1 MKTTSSKSQNDKKRR
16 TRVIKRIIFDV
27 IVFAILITIG
37 TFLLIKS
44 LNFET
49 EKVIKYNEKSNLDY
63 KVYLI
68 KNDFYEQEYLE
79 KDMLYVAS
87 LIDKILIDF
96 DYKFESEDK
105 EDIDFT
111 YSVLAKLSI
120 NNSSNTKSYF

>member
-1 MKTTSSKSQNDKKRR
+1 MQTTSAKSQNDKKRR
-16 TRVIKRIIFDV
+16 TKVMKRLIFDI

-105 EDIDFT
+105 QNHI
-111 YSVLAKLSI
+111 LKRLI
-120 NNSSNTKSYF
+120 H

>member
-16 TRVIKRIIFDV
+16 TRVIKRLIFDV

-68 KNDFYEQEYLE
+68 KNDFYEQEYFE

>member
-68 KNDFYEQEYLE
+68 KNDFYEQEYFE